1 MALRDI
7 MTRHLI
13 TISAG
18 TSLDAATCQMR
29 EHDIGALPVVEE
41 GRLVGIVTD
50 RDIATRGFETSE
62 EPTRRTVGEVM
73 TGNVVTCFEDETVE
87 DAIRLMERK
96 QIRRILV
103 VNRDGGLVGIVS
115 LGDIAVDVHDPKLT
129 GEALADVSRK
139 TAAHGIS
146 FDGILV
152 PLDGSRLAEEILPYV
167 ITLNSALNARVTLL
181 RVIGP
186 FETLPLARSI
196 TSDAIVAAV
205 PTGPGAAVAH
215 ARTVEDAAHYL
226 ERTQKQLAAK
236 GMTVDIECQEGPSSE
251 AEGPRAAHTI
261 VERATHL
268 GVGLIAMTSHGR
280 SGFRRALFGSVT
292 DVVLREAPCPV
303 MVVKAHQPKAE

>member
-1 MALRDI
+1 
-7 MTRHLI
+7 
-13 TISAG
+13 
-18 TSLDAATCQMR
+18 
-29 EHDIGALPVVEE
+29 
-41 GRLVGIVTD
+41 
-50 RDIATRGFETSE
+50 
-62 EPTRRTVGEVM
+62 
-73 TGNVVTCFEDETVE
+73 
-87 DAIRLMERK
+87 
-96 QIRRILV
+96 
-103 VNRDGGLVGIVS
+103 
-115 LGDIAVDVHDPKLT
+115 
-129 GEALADVSRK
+129 
-139 TAAHGIS
+139 
-146 FDGILV
+146 
-152 PLDGSRLAEEILPYV
+152 
-167 ITLNSALNARVTLL
+167 
-181 RVIGP
+181 VIGP